1 MNNIQQYAQYAL
13 ALVGT
18 LYAVASLAGNLFP
31 NTKFGKLC
39 LKFAADLSTVKKLE
53 EGLQKTGALAGTPA
67 PGTPPSTPELPPPPP
82 GPVA

>member
-53 EGLQKTGALAGTPA
+53 EDLQKTPAGTP
-67 PGTPPSTPELPPPPP
+67 EVPPPPP
-82 GPVA
+82 GAGT